1 MNVHDPMAEVE
12 RALAARVGWNRLDD
26 HLIYACE
33 MLSRRSDP
41 IYLPEGQTR
50 SVSHSDHLRSPET

>member
-1 MNVHDPMAEVE
+1 MAEVE
-12 RALAARVGWNRLDD
+12 RALAARVGWNRVDD

-41 IYLPEGQTR
+41 SYLPEGQTR
-50 SVSHSDHLRSPET
+50 SVSHTDHLRSPET